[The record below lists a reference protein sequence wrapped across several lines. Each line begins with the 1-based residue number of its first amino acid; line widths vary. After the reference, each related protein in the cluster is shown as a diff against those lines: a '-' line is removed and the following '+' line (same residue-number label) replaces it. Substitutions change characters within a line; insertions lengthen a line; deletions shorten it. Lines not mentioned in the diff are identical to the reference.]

1 MNKKQEQQILDY
13 YSTNDKYIHSKT
25 HSNAHQTV
33 FTKESDKYQW
43 LVLEQKSQCEVEVRQ
58 TDSHGT
64 ITARDNYE
72 LTGNLPKCVD
82 VERLCEGANIQIPF
96 NADEINLIYQ
106 FGEQGKAETCAHSSA
121 ILPQIK
127 DSDTK
132 QIVSTTLKK
141 LNSLSEETC
150 AELTA
155 TTKRRKL
162 TERDQSIKTK
172 VSQSK
177 GTGKTADSC
186 RGKTAQNPK
195 QRKGGYD
202 AMKLSRYE
210 QETIVNYNAGEQTAT
225 VYTRDKT
232 VMRKLD
238 TLVGDFPDTYKLI
251 EQNEVSK
258 TYSFPKSY
266 VSYRKPRTVSTK
278 QREWARQMMIAK
290 NRVKKD

>member
-13 YSTNDKYIHSKT
+13 YSTADKYIRSKT

-33 FTKESDKYQW
+33 FTKENDKYQW
-43 LVLEQKSQCEVEVRQ
+43 LVLEQKNQCEVEVRQ

-72 LTGNLPKCVD
+72 LTRNIPKCVG
-82 VERLCEGANIQIPF
+82 VERLCEGTNFQIPF

-106 FGEQGKAETCAHSSA
+106 FGEQGKAETCASLSA

-132 QIVSTTLKK
+132 QIVSDTLKK
-141 LNSLSEETC
+141 LNALSEKTC

-155 TTKRRKL
+155 TL
-162 TERDQSIKTK
+162 
-172 VSQSK
+172 
-177 GTGKTADSC
+177 
-186 RGKTAQNPK
+186 
-195 QRKGGYD
+195 
-202 AMKLSRYE
+202 
-210 QETIVNYNAGEQTAT
+210 
-225 VYTRDKT
+225 YTRDKA

-238 TLVGDFPDTYKLI
+238 ALVAGFPDTYKLTGQDEI
-251 EQNEVSK
+251 SK

-266 VSYRKPRTVSTK
+266 VCYRKPRAVSTE
-278 QREWARQMMIAK
+278 QRERARQMMITRNK
-290 NRVKKD
+290 ITV

>member
-13 YSTNDKYIHSKT
+13 YSTT
-25 HSNAHQTV
+25 
-33 FTKESDKYQW
+33 DKYQW

-64 ITARDNYE
+64 IIARDNYE
-72 LTGNLPKCVD
+72 LTRNLPKCVG

-96 NADEINLIYQ
+96 NTDEINLIYQ
-106 FGEQGKAETCAHSSA
+106 FGEQGQAETCASLTA

-127 DSDTK
+127 DDNTK

-155 TTKRRKL
+155 TL
-162 TERDQSIKTK
+162 
-172 VSQSK
+172 
-177 GTGKTADSC
+177 
-186 RGKTAQNPK
+186 
-195 QRKGGYD
+195 
-202 AMKLSRYE
+202 
-210 QETIVNYNAGEQTAT
+210 
-225 VYTRDKT
+225 YTRDKA

-238 TLVGDFPDTYKLI
+238 TPVADFPDIYKLTA
-251 EQNEVSK
+251 QDEVSK

-266 VSYRKPRTVSTK
+266 VSYRKPRAVSTEP
-278 QREWARQMMIAK
+278 RERARQMRIANNK
-290 NRVKKD
+290 AKGD